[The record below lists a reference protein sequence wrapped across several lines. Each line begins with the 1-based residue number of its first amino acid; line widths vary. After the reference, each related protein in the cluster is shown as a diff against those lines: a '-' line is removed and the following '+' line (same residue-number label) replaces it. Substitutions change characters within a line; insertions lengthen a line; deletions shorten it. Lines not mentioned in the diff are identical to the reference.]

1 MHGQERITVKGILY
15 TFFISMVP
23 VIELRGGIP
32 AGVAAGL
39 PVFWAALIS
48 IIGNMI
54 PVPFVLIF
62 IRKIIYWMEGK
73 SNVLGKL
80 AKKLRDKAD
89 ANKEKV
95 LKYEFW
101 GLVLLVAIPLPGT
114 GAYTG
119 ALVAA
124 MVDMQL
130 KRAVPAIFTGVVIAA
145 IIVSLVSAGV
155 VAIW

>member
-1 MHGQERITVKGILY
+1 
-15 TFFISMVP
+15 
-23 VIELRGGIP
+23 
-32 AGVAAGL
+32 VAAGL
-39 PVFWAALIS
+39 PVFWAALVS

-54 PVPFVLIF
+54 PVPFVLFF
-62 IRKIIYWMEGK
+62 IRKLLVWMEQK
-73 SNVLGKL
+73 SSLLGRF
-80 AKKLRDKAD
+80 AKMLRDKAD

-124 MVDMQL
+124 MVDMQI
-130 KRAVPAIFTGVVIAA
+130 KRAVPAIFIGVVIAA
-145 IIVSLVSAGV
+145 IIVSLVTTGV
-155 VAIW
+155 VAMW

>member
-1 MHGQERITVKGILY
+1 
-15 TFFISMVP
+15 MVP
-23 VIELRGGIP
+23 VFELRGGIP

-54 PVPFVLIF
+54 PVPFVLFF
-62 IRKIIYWMEGK
+62 IRKLLVWMEQK
-73 SNVLGKL
+73 SSLLGKF
-80 AKKLRDKAD
+80 AKMLRDKAD

-124 MVDMQL
+124 MVDMQI
-130 KRAVPAIFTGVVIAA
+130 KRAVPAIFIGVVIAA
-145 IIVSLVSAGV
+145 IIVSLVTTGV
-155 VAIW
+155 VAMW

>member
-1 MHGQERITVKGILY
+1 
-15 TFFISMVP
+15 MVP

-39 PVFWAALIS
+39 PVFWAALVS
-48 IIGNMI
+48 IIGNLI
-54 PVPFVLIF
+54 PVPFVLFF
-62 IRKIIYWMEGK
+62 IRKLLVWMEQK
-73 SNVLGKL
+73 SSLLGRF
-80 AKKLRDKAD
+80 AKMLRDKAD

-124 MVDMQL
+124 MVDMQI
-130 KRAVPAIFTGVVIAA
+130 KRAVPAIFIGVIIAA
-145 IIVSLVSAGV
+145 IIVSLVTTGV
-155 VAIW
+155 VAMW

>member
-1 MHGQERITVKGILY
+1 
-15 TFFISMVP
+15 MVP

-39 PVFWAALIS
+39 PVFWAALVALA
-48 IIGNMI
+48 GNML
-54 PVPFVLIF
+54 PVPFVLLF
-62 IRKIIYWMEGK
+62 FRKVILWMEKK
-73 SNVLGKL
+73 SAFLNKL
-80 AKKLRDKAD
+80 AGKMKRKVD
-89 ANKEKV
+89 ANKDKV

-119 ALVAA
+119 AMVAA

-130 KRAVPAIFTGVVIAA
+130 KRAVPAILIGVIIAA
-145 IIVSLVSAGV
+145 IIVSFATAGV
-155 VAIW
+155 VAIS

>member
-1 MHGQERITVKGILY
+1 
-15 TFFISMVP
+15 MVP

-39 PVFWAALIS
+39 PVFWAALVS

-54 PVPFVLIF
+54 PVPFVLFF
-62 IRKIIYWMEGK
+62 IRKLLVWMEQK
-73 SNVLGKL
+73 SSLLGRF
-80 AKKLRDKAD
+80 AKMLRDKAD

-124 MVDMQL
+124 MVDMQI
-130 KRAVPAIFTGVVIAA
+130 KRAVPAIFIGVIIAA
-145 IIVSLVSAGV
+145 IIVSLVTTGV
-155 VAIW
+155 VAMW

>member
-1 MHGQERITVKGILY
+1 
-15 TFFISMVP
+15 MVP

-39 PVFWAALIS
+39 PVFWAALVS
-48 IIGNMI
+48 IIGNLI
-54 PVPFVLIF
+54 PVPFVLFF
-62 IRKIIYWMEGK
+62 IRKLLVWMEQK
-73 SNVLGKL
+73 SSLLGRF
-80 AKKLRDKAD
+80 AKMLRDKAD

-124 MVDMQL
+124 MVDMQI
-130 KRAVPAIFTGVVIAA
+130 KRAVPAIFIGVVIAA
-145 IIVSLVSAGV
+145 IIVSLVTTGV
-155 VAIW
+155 VAMW

>member
-1 MHGQERITVKGILY
+1 
-15 TFFISMVP
+15 MVP

-54 PVPFVLIF
+54 PVPFVLFF
-62 IRKIIYWMEGK
+62 IRKLLVWMEQK
-73 SNVLGKL
+73 SSLLGRF
-80 AKKLRDKAD
+80 AKMLRDRAD

-124 MVDMQL
+124 MVDMQI
-130 KRAVPAIFTGVVIAA
+130 KRAVPAIFIGVVIAA
-145 IIVSLVSAGV
+145 IIVSLVTTGV
-155 VAIW
+155 VAMW

>member
-1 MHGQERITVKGILY
+1 MQ
-15 TFFISMVP
+15 
-23 VIELRGGIP
+23 
-32 AGVAAGL
+32 
-39 PVFWAALIS
+39 
-48 IIGNMI
+48 
-54 PVPFVLIF
+54 
-62 IRKIIYWMEGK
+62 
-73 SNVLGKL
+73 
-80 AKKLRDKAD
+80 
-89 ANKEKV
+89 KV

-124 MVDMQL
+124 MVDMQI

-145 IIVSLVSAGV
+145 IIVSLATAGV

>member
-1 MHGQERITVKGILY
+1 
-15 TFFISMVP
+15 MVP

-39 PVFWAALIS
+39 PVFWAALVS
-48 IIGNMI
+48 IIGNLI
-54 PVPFVLIF
+54 PVPFVLFF
-62 IRKIIYWMEGK
+62 IRKLLVWMEQK
-73 SNVLGKL
+73 SSLLGKF
-80 AKKLRDKAD
+80 AKMLRDKAD

-124 MVDMQL
+124 MVDMQI
-130 KRAVPAIFTGVVIAA
+130 KRAVPAIFIGVIIAA
-145 IIVSLVSAGV
+145 IIVSLVTTGV
-155 VAIW
+155 VAMW

>member
-1 MHGQERITVKGILY
+1 M
-15 TFFISMVP
+15 
-23 VIELRGGIP
+23 
-32 AGVAAGL
+32 
-39 PVFWAALIS
+39 
-48 IIGNMI
+48 
-54 PVPFVLIF
+54 
-62 IRKIIYWMEGK
+62 
-73 SNVLGKL
+73 
-80 AKKLRDKAD
+80 LRDKAD

-124 MVDMQL
+124 MVDMQI
-130 KRAVPAIFTGVVIAA
+130 KRAVPAIFIGVVIAA
-145 IIVSLVSAGV
+145 IVVSLATAGV

>member
-1 MHGQERITVKGILY
+1 
-15 TFFISMVP
+15 MVP

-54 PVPFVLIF
+54 PVPFVLFF
-62 IRKIIYWMEGK
+62 IRKLLVWMEQK
-73 SNVLGKL
+73 SSLLGKF
-80 AKKLRDKAD
+80 AKMLRDKAD

-124 MVDMQL
+124 MVDMQI
-130 KRAVPAIFTGVVIAA
+130 KRAVPAIFIGVIIAA
-145 IIVSLVSAGV
+145 IIVSLVTTGV
-155 VAIW
+155 VAMW

>member
-1 MHGQERITVKGILY
+1 MKGILY

-39 PVFWAALIS
+39 PIFWAALVALV
-48 IIGNMI
+48 GNMI
-54 PVPFVLIF
+54 PVPFVLLFFRKVIF
-62 IRKIIYWMEGK
+62 WMEKK
-73 SNVLGKL
+73 SAFLNRL
-80 AKKLRDKAD
+80 ADKMKRKVD
-89 ANKEKV
+89 ANKDKV

-119 ALVAA
+119 AMVAA

-130 KRAVPAIFTGVVIAA
+130 KRAVPAILIGVIIAA
-145 IIVSLVSAGV
+145 TVVSFATAGV
-155 VAIW
+155 VAIS

>member
-1 MHGQERITVKGILY
+1 
-15 TFFISMVP
+15 MVP

-39 PVFWAALIS
+39 PVFWAALVS

-54 PVPFVLIF
+54 PVPFVLFF
-62 IRKIIYWMEGK
+62 IRKLLVWMEQK
-73 SNVLGKL
+73 SSLLGKF
-80 AKKLRDKAD
+80 AKMLRDKAD

-124 MVDMQL
+124 MVDMQI
-130 KRAVPAIFTGVVIAA
+130 KRAVPAIFIGVIIAA
-145 IIVSLVSAGV
+145 VIVSLVTTGV
-155 VAIW
+155 VAMW

>member
-1 MHGQERITVKGILY
+1 MKGILY

-39 PVFWAALIS
+39 PVFWAALVALA
-48 IIGNMI
+48 GNML
-54 PVPFVLIF
+54 PVPFVLLFFRKVIF
-62 IRKIIYWMEGK
+62 WMEQK
-73 SNVLGKL
+73 SAFLNKL
-80 AKKLRDKAD
+80 AGKMKSKVD
-89 ANKEKV
+89 ANKTKV

-101 GLVLLVAIPLPGT
+101 GLVALVAIPLPGT

-119 ALVAA
+119 AMVAA

-130 KRAVPAIFTGVVIAA
+130 KRAVPAILIGVVIAA
-145 IIVSLVSAGV
+145 IIVSLATAGV
-155 VAIW
+155 VAIS

>member
-1 MHGQERITVKGILY
+1 
-15 TFFISMVP
+15 MVP

-39 PVFWAALIS
+39 PVFWAALVS

-54 PVPFVLIF
+54 PVPFVLFF
-62 IRKIIYWMEGK
+62 IRKLLVWMEQK
-73 SNVLGKL
+73 SSLLGRF
-80 AKKLRDKAD
+80 AKMLRDKAD

-95 LKYEFW
+95 LKYELW

-124 MVDMQL
+124 MVDMQI
-130 KRAVPAIFTGVVIAA
+130 KRAVPAIFIGVVIAA
-145 IIVSLVSAGV
+145 IIVSLVTTGV
-155 VAIW
+155 VAMW

>member
-1 MHGQERITVKGILY
+1 MSSLSSIIS
-15 TFFISMVP
+15 TFFIAMIP
-23 VIELRGGIP
+23 VVELRGAIP

-48 IIGNMI
+48 IAGNMI
-54 PVPFVLIF
+54 PVPFVLFF
-62 IRKIIYWMEGK
+62 IRKILNWMEKK
-73 SNVLGKL
+73 SSFL
-80 AKKLRDKAD
+80 ASLARKLRDKAES
-89 ANKEKV
+89 NKDRV

-124 MVDMQL
+124 MMDMQF
-130 KRAVPAIFTGVVIAA
+130 KRAIPAIFVGVIIAGILVGLATGGFIA
-145 IIVSLVSAGV
+145 IL
-155 VAIW
+155 

>member
-1 MHGQERITVKGILY
+1 MKGILY

-39 PVFWAALIS
+39 PVFWAALIALA
-48 IIGNMI
+48 GNMV
-54 PVPFVLIF
+54 PVPFVLVF
-62 IRKIIYWMEGK
+62 IRKILYWMGNK
-73 SNVLGKL
+73 SG
-80 AKKLRDKAD
+80 AIKKMAD
-89 ANKEKV
+89 FLNRKVENNKDKV

-124 MVDMQL
+124 MMDMQL
-130 KRAVPAIFTGVVIAA
+130 KRAVPAILLGVIIAA
-145 IIVSLVSAGV
+145 VIVSLITSGV
-155 VAIW
+155 VAIT

>member
-1 MHGQERITVKGILY
+1 
-15 TFFISMVP
+15 MVP

-54 PVPFVLIF
+54 PVPFVLFF
-62 IRKIIYWMEGK
+62 IRKLLVWMEQK
-73 SNVLGKL
+73 SSLLGRF
-80 AKKLRDKAD
+80 AKMLRDKAD

-124 MVDMQL
+124 MVDMQI
-130 KRAVPAIFTGVVIAA
+130 KRAVPAIFIGVVIAA
-145 IIVSLVSAGV
+145 IIVSLVTTGV
-155 VAIW
+155 VAMW